1 MRKKTVVG
9 EESASGFVCGL
20 YLCPFKIL
28 ESSLQNRTR
37 DILEQQILQKPTEI
51 TEMAKEKWLCLKL
64 GHPPV
69 DHPCSSMFIH
79 ENHPF
84 PQSPEPQKTT
94 VGPAA
99 FSVHNLMAVRAD
111 FSALSRASLQQLL
124 LVATCSEPLV
134 H

>member
-1 MRKKTVVG
+1 VG

-20 YLCPFKIL
+20 YLFPFKIL

-69 DHPCSSMFIH
+69 DHPCSSMKITL
-79 ENHPF
+79 F
-84 PQSPEPQKTT
+84 PQSPEP
-94 VGPAA
+94 
-99 FSVHNLMAVRAD
+99 RAPKND
-111 FSALSRASLQQLL
+111 GRTSSILGAQLDGRP
-124 LVATCSEPLV
+124 C
-134 H
+134 

>member
-1 MRKKTVVG
+1 MKKKTVVG

-20 YLCPFKIL
+20 YLFPFKIL
-28 ESSLQNRTR
+28 ESSLRNRTR

-69 DHPCSSMFIH
+69 DHPCSSMKITL
-79 ENHPF
+79 F

-124 LVATCSEPLV
+124 LVATCYEPLV